1 MSLKLAPALKLG
13 NGVEMPQLG
22 LGTWPMDDA
31 QAAVAV
37 RQAIGLGY
45 RLIDTAE
52 NYGNE
57 TGVGLGVRDAGV
69 ARGEI
74 FITTKF
80 NRQWHSKT
88 GAREAALA
96 SLKRLGVEYIDLLLI
111 HWPNPAQDRYVEAF
125 EGLTGL
131 LAEGVVRAIGV
142 SNFKPAHLRKL
153 FDAGFVPHVN
163 QIQLDPY
170 RQRRDI
176 VEIHKARGIV
186 TETWSP
192 IDRNGALLD
201 DGFIQG
207 LAAKYGKTPAQIVL
221 RWHVQAG
228 YATTPKSADP
238 VRQAQNLDIFSFALT
253 DAEFAALNALDN
265 PAAPVMDSDAFGH

>member
-1 MSLKLAPALKLG
+1 MAQRLAPTLKLQ
-13 NGVEMPQLG
+13 NGVEIPQLG

-31 QAAVAV
+31 QAAAAV

-57 TGVGLGVRDAGV
+57 TGVGQGVKASGV

-80 NRQWHSKT
+80 NRQWHSQN
-88 GAREAALA
+88 GVREAALG
-96 SLKRLGVEYIDLLLI
+96 SMKRLGVEYIDLLLI
-111 HWPNPAQDRYVEAF
+111 HWPNPGQGRYLEAYEALTRLLE
-125 EGLTGL
+125 EGL
-131 LAEGVVRAIGV
+131 VRAIGV
-142 SNFKPAHLRKL
+142 SNFKPAHLQTL
-153 FDAGFVPHVN
+153 FDAGFVPHLN
-163 QIQLDPY
+163 QVQLDPY

-176 VEIHKARGIV
+176 VAIHKARGIV

-192 IDRNGALLD
+192 IDRNGALLED
-201 DGFIQG
+201 AFIKG

-221 RWHVQAG
+221 RLHVQSG

-238 VRQAQNLDIFSFALT
+238 ARQAQNLDIFSFALT
-253 DAEFAALNALDN
+253 DEEFAALNALDN
-265 PAAPVMDSDAFGH
+265 PAAPVLDSDAFGH